1 MHCNYKV
8 VINYWNTKTHLILS
22 LILHEFQQQSISGTV
37 WSRSGSAS
45 GSTER
50 SVHLDAWHSLYSPGL
65 LWGFPSLP
73 VIPSKFAFLYPAFPV
88 SCKLFWPVHFYSTVG
103 CSLDCEF
110 CAYLKPSVPGWHTM
124 LTFPVLSEGPSLRV
138 KTLYLVAPAPP
149 RLPTMTQCD
158 GLTFYGSTFF
168 MPFC

>member
-8 VINYWNTKTHLILS
+8 VINYWSTKTHLILS

-37 WSRSGSAS
+37 WSCSGSAS

-50 SVHLDAWHSLYSPGL
+50 SVQWEAWHSLYSPGL

-73 VIPSKFAFLYPAFPV
+73 VIPSKFAFLYPTFPV
-88 SCKLFWPVHFYSTVG
+88 SCKLFWPVHFYPTAG
-103 CSLDCEF
+103 CSLDCGF
-110 CAYLKPSVPGWHTM
+110 CAYLKSCVPVWHTM
-124 LTFPVLSEGPSLRV
+124 LTFPVLSEGPSLPV
-138 KTLYLVAPAPP
+138 KTLYWWHLLPP
-149 RLPTMTQCD
+149 RLPTMPQCD